1 MLQNTQGIV
10 LRSIKYGETS
20 LVSTIFTRLN
30 GVQTYM
36 VQGVRTSKLKHN
48 KAALLQPA
56 TLLELVS
63 YQQQQK
69 NLQRLKEFQLAY
81 IYVSLQE
88 EVVKNSVALFS
99 VELLLRLLPEQAPLP
114 ELFDFVFEYFT
125 ALDKMKTDEVSNFP
139 LYFIIAISRYLGYEL
154 KGEYSEQTPYLN
166 LQEGGFSEHLPI
178 IKPFVESEDA
188 NALSQLMN
196 VEDFSALNQVAM
208 SSARRFRLLE
218 WYIEFLHR
226 YTQHLSQIKS
236 LPVLQ
241 AILH

>member
-20 LVSTIFTRLN
+20 LVSTIFTKLN

-36 VQGVRTSKLKHN
+36 VQGVRTAKSRHN

-56 TLLELVS
+56 TLLDLVS
-63 YQQQQK
+63 YQHQQK
-69 NLQRLKEFQLAY
+69 NLQRLKEFQLAH

-88 EVVKNSVALFS
+88 EIVKNSVALFS
-99 VELLLRLLPEQAPLP
+99 VELLLRLLPEHAPLP

-125 ALDKMKTDEVSNFP
+125 ALDRMESDEVSNFP
-139 LYFIIAISRYLGYEL
+139 LYFIIAISRHLGYEL
-154 KGEYSEQTPYLN
+154 KGEYSEQTPHLN
-166 LQEGGFSEHLPI
+166 LLEGGFSEHHPI
-178 IKPFVESEDA
+178 VKPFLESEDA
-188 NALSQLMN
+188 SVLSKLIAIEN
-196 VEDFSALNQVAM
+196 FGELGDISM

-218 WYIEFLHR
+218 WYIEFLQR
-226 YTQHLSQIKS
+226 YTQHLGQIKS
-236 LPVLQ
+236 LSVLQ